1 MSRFDLA
8 LGATLLCTLAAANA
22 APAEQPAL
30 LQEPPTTERQAL
42 RALDLASAPNLR
54 DLGGYRT
61 ADGRSVK
68 WGLLYRGGAL
78 DKLSAE
84 DQRSLQRLQLQRVVD
99 LRSRQEI
106 ADAPDRLPPELMERR
121 IEMPITAGNLDIRE
135 LTRRIHSGDTANLQ
149 LDDMLV
155 SVNTQFVREQS
166 PIFRTWLHGL
176 LDDQGTPILYHCT
189 AGKDRT
195 GFASAIVLLALG
207 VPEATVMADYLES
220 NRYLAQKNQRIAQQ
234 VRLSS
239 KGRADPAVL
248 QPLLGV
254 EPRYLQAAFTAMRDQ
269 YGSVENYLR
278 DGLGVDEQF
287 RERLQGKFLEA
298 AAP

>member
-8 LGATLLCTLAAANA
+8 LGAALLCTIAATNA

-30 LQEPPTTERQAL
+30 RQDLPAAERQTL

-61 ADGRSVK
+61 TDGRSVK

-84 DQRSLQRLQLQRVVD
+84 DQHSLQRLQLQRVVD

-106 ADAPDRLPPELMERR
+106 SDAPDRLPPKLMKRR
-121 IEMPITAGNLDIRE
+121 VEMPISAGNLDIRE
-135 LTRRIHSGDTANLQ
+135 LTRRLHSGDTADLQ

-166 PIFRTWLHGL
+166 PIFRAWLHGL
-176 LDDQGTPILYHCT
+176 LDEQGTPVLYHCT

-207 VPEATVMADYLES
+207 VPEATVMEDYLKS
-220 NRYLAQKNQRIAQQ
+220 NRYLAQKNQQIVEQ
-234 VRLSS
+234 VRVNS
-239 KGRADPAVL
+239 KGRADLAAL

-254 EPRYLQAAFTAMRDQ
+254 EPRYLQAAFAAMREQ

-278 DGLGVDEQF
+278 EGLGVDAAF
-287 RERLQGKFLEA
+287 RSRLQSKFLET